1 MLLLLLHAVE
11 VPSYLAVA
19 AGFWPL
25 RAPVAAIRGAI
36 SSNPGLVGWLGSIP
50 RFRDDSNPSH
60 VWLAGWVRS
69 NLLFG

>member
-25 RAPVAAIRGAI
+25 RAPVAAIRGSI
-36 SSNPGLVGWLGSIP
+36 SSLGLVWHDYFSKALE
-50 RFRDDSNPSH
+50 
-60 VWLAGWVRS
+60 VWLLQNNS
-69 NLLFG
+69 SFSFFSLEQFLYKY